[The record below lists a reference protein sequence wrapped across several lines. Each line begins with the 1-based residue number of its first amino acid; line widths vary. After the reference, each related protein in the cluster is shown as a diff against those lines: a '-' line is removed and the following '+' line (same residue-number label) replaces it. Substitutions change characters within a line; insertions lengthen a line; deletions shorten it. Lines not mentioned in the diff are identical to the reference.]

1 MTIRIGKPTPDATV
15 EAYVRNEAQPR
26 RMSLAALRGNWIVL
40 FFYPRDF
47 TFICPT
53 EIQEFARLH
62 DDFAAEGA
70 VVVGASTDSYHVHKA
85 WYESDA
91 RLRGVTY
98 PVIADT
104 AHELSRAFDVLLDD
118 GAALRATFI
127 VDPEGIVR
135 HLQVNDLD
143 VGRNVAET
151 LRLMRAL
158 QTGHLCPVSW
168 QPGEPTLSEQLFA
181 AAD

>member
-1 MTIRIGKPTPDATV
+1 
-15 EAYVRNEAQPR
+15 
-26 RMSLAALRGNWIVL
+26 
-40 FFYPRDF
+40 
-47 TFICPT
+47 
-53 EIQEFARLH
+53 
-62 DDFAAEGA
+62 A
-70 VVVGASTDSYHVHKA
+70 VVVGASTDSYHAHKA

-104 AHELSRAFDVLLDD
+104 THELSRAFDVLLDD

-135 HLQVNDLD
+135 HLQVNDLAI
-143 VGRNVAET
+143 VRNVAEA
-151 LRLMRAL
+151 LRLVRAP
-158 QTGHLCPVSW
+158 QTGHLCPGSW
-168 QPGEPTLSEQLFA
+168 QPGERTLSEQLFA